1 MMTQEEFIQ
10 KQNNKLDEK
19 MSRIETKL
27 DKLTDKLEKHI
38 GFIDQTYEG
47 LKNPI
52 AVAKRFLRK

>member
-1 MMTQEEFIQ
+1 MTQEEFIQ
-10 KQNNKLDEK
+10 KQIDKLDEK

-27 DKLTDKLEKHI
+27 DKLTDKFEKHI
-38 GFIDQTYEG
+38 EFIDQTYEG

>member
-10 KQNNKLDEK
+10 KQINKLDEK

>member
-10 KQNNKLDEK
+10 KQIDKLDEK

-27 DKLTDKLEKHI
+27 DKLTDKFEKHI
-38 GFIDQTYEG
+38 EFIDQTYEG